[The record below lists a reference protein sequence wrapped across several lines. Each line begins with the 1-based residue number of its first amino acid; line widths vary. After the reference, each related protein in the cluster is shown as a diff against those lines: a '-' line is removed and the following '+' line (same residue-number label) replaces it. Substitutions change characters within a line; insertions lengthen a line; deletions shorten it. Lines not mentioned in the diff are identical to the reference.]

1 MRTLVQKNE
10 IIDNLTL
17 QFNNNDCFYIVELS
31 KIKVSDILMFRRF
44 CRKNAISFIVAKNSL
59 IHRALKK
66 SKFNDTVKQ
75 EAETTMNNMS
85 GVLFVNE
92 NHKLPAKAIMVFL
105 NKTQSGTIKLKC
117 ACVVNDLFIGHDKL
131 QQLSKLK
138 SRKELIADVVL
149 LLQSPMM
156 KVITGIAG
164 AQNKVFDLLKAI
176 SVKQK

>member
-31 KIKVSDILMFRRF
+31 KIKVSDILMFRRS
-44 CRKNAISFIVAKNSL
+44 CRKNAISFTVAKNSL
-59 IHRALKK
+59 IHRALQK

-75 EAETTMNNMS
+75 GAETTMNNMS
-85 GVLFVNE
+85 GVLFINE
-92 NHKLPAKAIMVFL
+92 NHSIPAKTVIDFL

-117 ACVVNDLFIGHDKL
+117 ACVANDLFIGHDKL

-138 SRKELIADVVL
+138 SKKELIADVVL

-156 KVITGIAG
+156 KVVSYVVG

-176 SVKQK
+176 SMRQK